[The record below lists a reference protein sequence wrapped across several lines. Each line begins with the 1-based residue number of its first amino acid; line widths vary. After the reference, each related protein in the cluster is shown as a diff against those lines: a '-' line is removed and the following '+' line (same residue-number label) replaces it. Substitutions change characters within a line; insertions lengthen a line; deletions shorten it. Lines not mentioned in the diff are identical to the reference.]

1 MNGLHILE
9 ILWLSALAF
18 RADGTKFADV
28 LRYQGV
34 VSIIPVVLNR
44 LSKGGWLALAA
55 TLLLVP
61 GADAFAGTVRGVSAT
76 AAAGAVVVKVDVP
89 GGVDGVS
96 SFALAGPD
104 RIVVDLAGGRSGIV
118 SGAGAAGV
126 AKIRVGQFSADVTR
140 LVIDL
145 AQPMTLADVAA
156 AADGNVLT
164 LTLKPADTA
173 GFARYAK
180 APRRTHDLT
189 SPRAAAPVRSAES
202 TASPAPKA
210 HLAPAGAPVVTAPI
224 VESPPKRTAPAP
236 KGVAA
241 ARGQRP
247 LVVIDAGHGG
257 HDTGALSV
265 WGGRREKDVTLT
277 IAKAIKRELD
287 DSGRVRTVLTRSDD
301 RFLVLAERRE
311 VARRLKADLFISIH
325 ADSAGNPDASGATV
339 YTLSEVASDREAAR
353 LAAREN
359 KSDIIN
365 GIDLGREAS
374 DVSSILIDLAQ
385 RDTMNVSSS
394 FAALLQ
400 REMSPY
406 VKFKNEFHRFAGFVV
421 LKAADTPSVL
431 IETGYLS
438 NMDDSKF
445 LFSSSGQKAIA
456 KGVKNAVEA
465 HFARRY
471 RIR

>member
-1 MNGLHILE
+1 M
-9 ILWLSALAF
+9 
-18 RADGTKFADV
+18 
-28 LRYQGV
+28 LRYRGV

-44 LSKGGWLALAA
+44 LSKGAWLALAA

-61 GADAFAGTVRGVSAT
+61 DAAVFAGTVRGVSAT

-89 GGVDGVS
+89 GGVEGVS

-104 RIVVDLAGGRSGIV
+104 RIVVDLAGGRSGTV

-126 AKIRVGQFSADVTR
+126 AKVRVGQFSAEVTR

-145 AQPMTLADVAA
+145 AQPMILADVAA
-156 AADGNVLT
+156 GADENSLT
-164 LTLKPADTA
+164 LTLKPADA
-173 GFARYAK
+173 GGFARYAK
-180 APRRTHDLT
+180 APRRTHDLA
-189 SPRAAAPVRSAES
+189 SPRASTPARGAEGAAAPA
-202 TASPAPKA
+202 TKA
-210 HLAPAGAPVVTAPI
+210 HVSAGAPVVTAPI
-224 VESPPKRTAPAP
+224 VESAPKRAAPVP
-236 KGVAA
+236 RGVAA

-265 WGGRREKDVTLT
+265 WGARREKDVTLA

-445 LFSSSGQKAIA
+445 LFSPSGQKAIA

-471 RIR
+471 RTR